1 MGLINSKQDLTP
13 ENVQSTIEMPPELQE
28 AYDRIVLA
36 GMKVLFNEGTNREL
50 LKRIEGPGPIGIR
63 LGKGMATLML
73 LLFKQ
78 SNETMPP
85 NVMIPA
91 GIYLLAQAADFL
103 KRSEVEEID
112 NEDIGDAMVEYIN
125 TLITSFGGNTQKM
138 YQLFDQYAEVSA

>member
-1 MGLINSKQDLTP
+1 
-13 ENVQSTIEMPPELQE
+13 
-28 AYDRIVLA
+28 
-36 GMKVLFNEGTNREL
+36 
-50 LKRIEGPGPIGIR
+50 
-63 LGKGMATLML
+63 MATLML

>member
-13 ENVQSTIEMPPELQE
+13 ENVQATIEMPPELQE